1 MKLNLRANAKIHPV
15 GQLRCAQ
22 PGATSSIG
30 AKPSMSAVPT
40 ESRTSCRLASYP
52 GSAQAAARSHHN
64 RAAGDQP
71 VRIVFGDHGN
81 GLANVD
87 RAVRIFRAPGLA
99 WREAGRAPAAS
110 ERTRAEDTGRKR
122 PGRNAARGPAR
133 RRLPGW
139 ASVSTAPRPAG
150 RKAAAHDTALSR
162 SAEEVT
168 PRPNQRQHTP
178 QPARRTG
185 RTGHPMAHRSA
196 GHRRIPRAYRA
207 GGGVAVH
214 ATAPPPRAAAWGT
227 QQDHR
232 GWPRANACARP
243 QRLIA
248 AHRPNDP
255 GAKPAYIAG
264 NAPGSWR

>member
-1 MKLNLRANAKIHPV
+1 VKLNLRANAKIHPV

-168 PRPNQRQHTP
+168 PRPNHQRHHTA
-178 QPARRTG
+178 QPARCPG

-196 GHRRIPRAYRA
+196 GHRRITPFLPGGRRSGGLRYCAASAGCRLGDPTRSPRMAA
-207 GGGVAVH
+207 GKRVRSASTSDRRTPSH
-214 ATAPPPRAAAWGT
+214 
-227 QQDHR
+227 
-232 GWPRANACARP
+232 
-243 QRLIA
+243 
-248 AHRPNDP
+248 
-255 GAKPAYIAG
+255 
-264 NAPGSWR
+264 